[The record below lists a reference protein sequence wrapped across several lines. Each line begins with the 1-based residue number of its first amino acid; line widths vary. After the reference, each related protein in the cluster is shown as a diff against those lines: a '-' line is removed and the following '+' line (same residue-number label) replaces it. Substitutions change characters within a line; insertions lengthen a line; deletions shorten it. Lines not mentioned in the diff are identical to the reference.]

1 MAPAFSS
8 RSAPPATVAA
18 AAAVVAAAAAA
29 DDDDDDDDRAH
40 DDNDDHDEAGGAAAG
55 GLVLA
60 SRGARPTTQQRHG
73 YQWYTQVSTTLE
85 PEYLA
90 QATCNLLLDHH
101 CMLEVNMLEVHDS
114 SSHDL

>member
-40 DDNDDHDEAGGAAAG
+40 DDNDDHDEAGGAEAG

-60 SRGARPTTQQRHG
+60 PQRRALD
-73 YQWYTQVSTTLE
+73 YAATPWYTQVSTTLE

-101 CMLEVNMLEVHDS
+101 CMLEVNDS
-114 SSHDL
+114 SPYYL